1 MGEKDVTEKILEDYN
16 DIFADIV
23 NVLVYDG
30 KEVVKPDKLQN
41 AAIYSHYR
49 NDKGRLRE
57 QERDVVKYWT
67 EKGMRIVLYGIE
79 NQTVPEKRMPV
90 RVFGYEGASYRS
102 QLTDKRVAPVITMV
116 LYFGID
122 KHWNEPKNLKNV
134 IEVPDELK
142 SYVNDVHINVF
153 EIAWLTEEQISRFTS
168 DFKVV
173 ANFFVNKR
181 KNKDYIPDDNTT
193 IKHVD
198 EVLKLL
204 SVMTGDRRYEKLL
217 GKSEGVSNMC
227 DVAQRLEDR
236 GIAKGRIQG
245 RVEGRAEERNLLSD
259 AIHRLK
265 AGEQAEELIASG
277 IDKETVEVALT
288 CL

>member
-1 MGEKDVTEKILEDYN
+1 MLLDTFFSEIYLLFVIWGDLNEN
-16 DIFADIV
+16 A
-23 NVLVYDG
+23 VL
-30 KEVVKPDKLQN
+30 
-41 AAIYSHYR
+41 YSQYR
-49 NDKGRLRE
+49 NDKGKIHE

-67 EKGMRIVLYGIE
+67 EKGMKIVLYGIE
-79 NQTVPEKRMPV
+79 NQSVPEKRMPI

-102 QLTDKRVAPVITMV
+102 QLKNKKVAPVITMV
-116 LYFGID
+116 LYFGVD
-122 KHWNEPKNLKNV
+122 KHWNEPKNLKSV

-142 SYVNDVHINVF
+142 SYVNDVRINVF

-181 KNKDYIPDDNTT
+181 KNRDYIPEDDTT

-236 GIAKGRIQG
+236 GIAKGIIQG
-245 RVEGRAEERNLLSD
+245 REEERNLLSD

-265 AGEQAEELIASG
+265 AGETAESLIARG
-277 IDKETVEVALT
+277 IDKKTVEVALT